1 MQQMLKET
9 QTQIDVPKQVK
20 EAIAK
25 VESMGKERY
34 PRAMPVIKLNLK
46 YKPMEQVTHAAHY
59 IKYVPS
65 VFTDALNFDFADSDY
80 ELREKDKLFLR
91 ELNDKI
97 VAGGGTIVCVSG

>member
-46 YKPMEQVTHAAHY
+46 YKPIE
-59 IKYVPS
+59 
-65 VFTDALNFDFADSDY
+65 
-80 ELREKDKLFLR
+80 
-91 ELNDKI
+91 
-97 VAGGGTIVCVSG
+97 